1 MKLEHKK
8 QKVVPFP
15 SFLAR
20 LGRYSL
26 LALLL
31 VMVSIAIGMAG
42 YYFIGHLGW
51 IDSFYMSSMILTGM
65 GPIGDLPMKS
75 NAGKLFSSFYALY
88 SRVAFLTM
96 TAVFLTP
103 IIHRLLHILH
113 VEQDENES

>member
-15 SFLAR
+15 NFLAR

-31 VMVSIAIGMAG
+31 VILSLAIGMAG
-42 YYFIGHLGW
+42 YHFIGQLSC
-51 IDSFYMSSMILTGM
+51 INSFYMSSMILTGM

-88 SRVAFLTM
+88 SGMAFLTM

-113 VEQDENES
+113 VEQVENES